1 MKLLIEVPTWLGDAV
16 MVSGAVDKLIGN
28 LNPNTVI
35 IFGSFVSTE
44 LFKNHPK
51 VSQVI
56 IDDRNHRFKQ
66 LFKIRADFGV
76 SFRSSF
82 YSKLF
87 MKFSA
92 KESFNFSKNYEGH
105 QVEKYNKFV
114 DIILNKNLEIYTPK
128 LYFTPFKYQ
137 KPTLGINPG
146 ATYGSAKRWYP
157 KEFAKVANEMA
168 KKYDIIIFGGPGEE
182 DIAKDIEKSLTIKN
196 YQNLCGKLSI
206 QELCEKIAG
215 LSMFVTNDSGPMHI
229 ASAYNVPIVAIFG
242 PTKFTETSPYSK
254 NYKIVTKN
262 LECAPCMKREC
273 PLKTH
278 ECMKEIKA
286 DEVIQAIKE
295 LNESIVSR

>member
-1 MKLLIEVPTWLGDAV
+1 
-16 MVSGAVDKLIGN
+16 
-28 LNPNTVI
+28 
-35 IFGSFVSTE
+35 
-44 LFKNHPK
+44 
-51 VSQVI
+51 
-56 IDDRNHRFKQ
+56 
-66 LFKIRADFGV
+66 
-76 SFRSSF
+76 
-82 YSKLF
+82 

-92 KESFNFSKNYEGH
+92 KKSFNFSKNYEGH

-114 DIILNKNLEIYTPK
+114 DNILGKKLEIYPPK

-157 KEFAKVANEMA
+157 DEFAKVANQMA
-168 KKYDIIIFGGPGEE
+168 KEYDIIIFGGPGEE
-182 DIAKDIEKSLTIKN
+182 DIAKDIEKNLTIKN
-196 YQNLCGKLSI
+196 YQNLCAKLSI

-229 ASAYNVPIVAIFG
+229 AAAYNVPIVAIFG

-286 DEVIQAIKE
+286 DEVIKAIKE
-295 LNESIVSR
+295 LNESLISG